1 MEKDPVEAIGGSA
14 LKVYLVLLE
23 NSRPMGVRELQRRMG
38 FKSPAAAK
46 HHLDRLCR
54 LGLVKRVEDGYIAV
68 KPSSASIL
76 SMYMLFMGKMIPRI
90 FPMAAFAIATL
101 LTYIVLRIV
110 WGTASELTLLTI
122 LVLLTVMLI
131 IHSLEMFYAIRRLAG
146 E

>member
-1 MEKDPVEAIGGSA
+1 MEKDPIEVIGGSA

-23 NSRPMGVRELQRRMG
+23 NGGPMGVRELQRRMG

-54 LGLVKRVEDGYIAV
+54 LGLVEKVEDGYVAV

-76 SMYMLFMGKMIPRI
+76 SMYMLFMGRMIPRTLPI
-90 FPMAAFAIATL
+90 AAFAVATL
-101 LTYIVLRIV
+101 VTYIVLRIV
-110 WGTASELTLLTI
+110 CGVSSELTLLVV

-131 IHSLEMFYAIRRLAG
+131 VYSLEMLYAIRRLRG
-146 E
+146 